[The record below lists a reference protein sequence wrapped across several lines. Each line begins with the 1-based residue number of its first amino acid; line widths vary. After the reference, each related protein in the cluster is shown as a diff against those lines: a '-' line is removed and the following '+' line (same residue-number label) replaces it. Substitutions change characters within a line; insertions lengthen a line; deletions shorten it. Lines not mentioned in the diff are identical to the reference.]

1 MHIFWN
7 RTMSNPNE
15 FDDDDSQWGEHL
27 RNKQRNSKRVKQR
40 RRDTKRRYYDE
51 TPEVDF
57 YKEDKWK

>member
-1 MHIFWN
+1 
-7 RTMSNPNE
+7 MSNPNE